1 MAEASS
7 LNRYCQRV
15 GTQVQVDFQSLQNN
29 AFKCTVQLPDHD
41 HTAHGI
47 AQSKKDS
54 QLHAVRDMV
63 SFLQATGLLQPTDQA
78 NSLANVDASAAK
90 KRKLAA
96 ASPARLQ
103 AEVEQEAPV
112 AAQVALGPAP
122 AKQASAPPQPVVE
135 DGMGNFTLE
144 VARGQL
150 NQQLKKWRQPTEM
163 TLTPVGPDHQRQFQA
178 TLRFK
183 VDRLGG
189 AWFSETHVASNKKQV
204 QNELAL
210 MICRKLY
217 SKKVM
222 PKYARSVKKG
232 TFWENLKASKYFESG
247 SFGIALLPHLKAR
260 LRDYLVKCG
269 YTVPQP
275 DDPPPDPGQV
285 LWEGPSSSE
294 VSQQLQPILAVPWHG
309 PCEGQQPWPPPK
321 HNAERDE
328 VAATLMAEASSSLPI
343 ASRYEEICSTIAR
356 NRVTIIQGSTGS
368 GKTTQVPQFVLDY
381 EDGQGP
387 KNIIVTQPRRLA
399 AITVARRVAAERGE
413 SLGGSV
419 GYAVRFD
426 QVWPQRPG
434 GILYMTSGLLL
445 KRLHQRG
452 LGGVSHVI
460 VDEVHERDLNN
471 DLLLGLLRAA
481 ARAHLGLKVILMSAT
496 INTRK
501 FQHYMSANQGGPEGS
516 MPPVLCVEG
525 RCHEVETFFLED
537 VIERLSW
544 TPPAQRKEKEPR
556 EGSLNT
562 CDKGH
567 YSQSTV
573 QAIHAMPEQQ
583 IALELARDLLASLIA
598 DGTVSHTSG
607 SVLIFLPT
615 WGMMSLLHRLLQADP
630 ALNQACKVIML
641 HSQVPKN
648 EQMEA
653 FKPPPPGLAK
663 VILATNLA
671 ESSVTI
677 DDVTV
682 VIDSCKVKLTFFS
695 ETTRL
700 SYNDVVWTGRQN
712 LEQRKGRAGRTRP
725 GLCFRLC
732 SRRRFMEGLQ
742 DEIPAELTRMPL
754 VGAALLV
761 KSLEVGE
768 VASVLG
774 QCPDAPPEAAVA
786 HAITELQLVRALD
799 AEQNLTPV
807 GRILGR
813 LPVDPHVGLAL
824 LIGHWFFGLG
834 DAMATM
840 CAAMSFDEPFDFAK
854 TAGYLPWSIQE
865 RYKGTHK
872 HSDQFVLAMV
882 HQEYARLMSGPQ
894 GELAASRFCNSENLH
909 PAIMRQVY
917 EASLQLRGLLTSDA
931 MGGAMA
937 TGTEEGEA
945 PPEAPLQPPA
955 LHASVRDWSQQE
967 WQWGAV
973 QLLLAT
979 ALPHVAVH
987 ADKRSLWVS
996 EEQLGAVHKGS
1007 VNCSKGAYVFP
1018 SPLFAFLDQ
1027 VKEGGWKPPR
1037 CRQLTSLPPLLAI
1050 LRPFACGDVSLHAED
1065 ANLALVAGWIPL
1077 GPVQPDTVQ
1086 LLLWLR
1092 CRIEDALVECA
1103 DKIFQEGGSAFAEAG
1118 GLQDKELQKLL
1129 QDLLRHGS
1137 LRCRE
1142 IHADPQSQGSA
1153 GTFKGAGTQAAWK
1166 GCGKAKGKGFW

>member
-15 GTQVQVDFQSLQNN
+15 CTQVQTDFQPLQNN
-29 AFKCTVQLPDHD
+29 AFKCTIQLPDHD

-47 AQSKKDS
+47 AQGKKAA
-54 QLHAVRDMV
+54 QLQAVRDMV
-63 SFLQATGLLQPTDQA
+63 SFLQATGLLQPADQA
-78 NSLANVDASAAK
+78 NTSANVDAPAAK
-90 KRKLAA
+90 KRKVAA
-96 ASPARLQ
+96 APPAPLQ
-103 AEVEQEAPV
+103 AEVAQHVP
-112 AAQVALGPAP
+112 AAALAASSPAP

-150 NQQLKKWRQPTEM
+150 NQQLKKWKQPTEM
-163 TLTPVGPDHQRQFQA
+163 TLTPVGPDHQRHFKA
-178 TLRFK
+178 SLRFHISK
-183 VDRLGG
+183 LGLS
-189 AWFSETHVASNKKQV
+189 FNESHVAANKKQV

-217 SKKVM
+217 QKGLI
-222 PKYARSVKKG
+222 PKYARSAKKG
-232 TFWENLKASKYFESG
+232 TFWDHFKAGKYFESG
-247 SFGIALLPHLKAR
+247 SFGMGLLPHVKGR
-260 LRDYLVKCG
+260 LRDYLMKCG

-294 VSQQLQPILAVPWHG
+294 VSQQLQPISAVPWHG

-321 HNAERDE
+321 RNAERDE
-328 VAATLMAEASSSLPI
+328 VAATLMAEASSTLPI
-343 ASRYEEICSTIAR
+343 ASRYDEICATIAR
-356 NRVTIIQGSTGS
+356 NQITIIQGSTGS
-368 GKTTQVPQFVLDY
+368 GKTTQVPQYVLDY
-381 EDGQGP
+381 DDGQGP

-460 VDEVHERDLNN
+460 VDEVHERDLDN

-481 ARAHLGLKVILMSAT
+481 ANAHRGLKVILMSAT
-496 INTRK
+496 INTTK
-501 FQHYMSANQGGPEGS
+501 FQQYMSASQGGPAGGL
-516 MPPVLCVEG
+516 PPVLCVEG
-525 RCHEVETFFLED
+525 RCHEVETVFLED
-537 VIERLSW
+537 VIEKLKW
-544 TPPAQRKEKEPR
+544 TPPAQRKEKDPR

-562 CDKGH
+562 CDQGY
-567 YSQSTV
+567 YSPSTV
-573 QAIHAMPEQQ
+573 QALHAMHEQQ
-583 IALELARDLLASLIA
+583 IPLELARDLLASLVA

-607 SVLIFLPT
+607 SVLIFMPT
-615 WGMMSLLHRLLQADP
+615 WGMMSLLARLIQAEP
-630 ALNQACKVIML
+630 ALSQACKVIML
-641 HSQVPKN
+641 HSQVPKD

-663 VILATNLA
+663 VIIATNLA

-677 DDVTV
+677 DDVTC

-725 GLCFRLC
+725 GICFRLC
-732 SRRRFMEGLQ
+732 SRRRFMEGLE
-742 DEIPAELTRMPL
+742 DEVPAELTRMPL

-761 KSLEVGE
+761 KSLDVGE

-824 LIGHWFFGLG
+824 LMGHWFFGLG
-834 DAMATM
+834 DVMAIM

-894 GELAASRFCNSENLH
+894 GELAASRFCTSENLH

-917 EASLQLRGLLTSDA
+917 DASKQLRGLLTSEA
-931 MGGAMA
+931 MGGLMVPA
-937 TGTEEGEA
+937 GTEEV
-945 PPEAPLQPPA
+945 EAPLDAPLEPPA
-955 LHASVRDWSQQE
+955 FHAAVRDWSQQE

-987 ADKRSLWVS
+987 QEKRQLWVS
-996 EEQLGAVHKGS
+996 EENYGAVHKGS

-1037 CRQLTSLPPLLAI
+1037 CRQLTSMPPLLTI

-1065 ANLALVAGWIPL
+1065 ANLALVAGWIPV

-1086 LLLWLR
+1086 LLLFLR

-1103 DKIFQEGGSAFAEAG
+1103 DKIFQEGGAAFAEGG
-1118 GLQDKELQKLL
+1118 GLQDFELKKLL

-1137 LRCRE
+1137 LRHRE
-1142 IHADPQSQGSA
+1142 DPQSQGSA
-1153 GTFKGAGTQAAWK
+1153 DAWRTAATQAAWK
-1166 GCGKAKGKGFW
+1166 GGGKAKGKGFW